1 MTADGWFGEINL
13 DADDGDGND
22 TDAGDDT
29 GNGDVATGLVAL
41 VVTVIEI
48 LLDALQREAIRRME
62 AGDLSDAEIERVGRT
77 LQAVEAEIN
86 RLKSEHG
93 IEAETDRLRDQL
105 DGLVRD
111 ALVDIDDRPADT
123 TGGDGTPSRGDRQ

>member
-1 MTADGWFGEINL
+1 MTADGWFGDISL
-13 DADDGDGND
+13 DAADGDAEG
-22 TDAGDDT
+22 GDD
-29 GNGDVATGLVAL
+29 VAAGLVAL

-77 LQAVEAEIN
+77 LQAVEAEID
-86 RLKSEHG
+86 RLKRQHG
-93 IEAETDRLRDQL
+93 VEAETDRLRDQL

-111 ALVDIDDRPADT
+111 ALVDLDEA
-123 TGGDGTPSRGDRQ
+123 GGEPR